1 MAHDGIGAAVLR
13 KEDRRFLTGAGHY
26 TDDVTRANQTIM
38 AIVRSPH
45 AHARIRA
52 IRADAARGAPGVLA
66 VLTGADLAKEKIGN
80 IPTGW
85 LIHSKDG
92 SPMVEPPHPALAV
105 DTVRHVGDAVALVV
119 AETRDQVREA
129 AALVEVDYEPL
140 PAVASVDQAVRPG
153 APLVWQQAKGNVCYD
168 WHLGDK
174 AAVDAAFAKAH
185 KIVELDLVNNRL
197 IPNAIE

>member
-52 IRADAARGAPGVLA
+52 IRADAARGAPGVVA
-66 VLTGADLAKEKIGN
+66 VLTGADLAREKIGN

-92 SPMVEPPHPALAV
+92 TPMVEPPHPALAQGR
-105 DTVRHVGDAVALVV
+105 VRHVGDPVAVVV
-119 AETRDQVREA
+119 ADTKHHAREA
-129 AALVEVDYEPL
+129 AAAIEVEYEEL
-140 PAVASVDQAVRPG
+140 PAVATIAQALRPG
-153 APLVWQQAKGNVCYD
+153 A
-168 WHLGDK
+168 
-174 AAVDAAFAKAH
+174 
-185 KIVELDLVNNRL
+185 
-197 IPNAIE
+197 